1 MADIYP
7 IIEKSVLFPDTNLLS
22 FLKHS
27 ICITKNYLG
36 LNTEIMVSSEIRKDN
51 SKKAQDRIIE
61 INKKLGSDI
70 YINPI
75 GGQFLYKSEDFK
87 NNGIELHFIE
97 MQPVEYKQLQNA
109 FVPNLS
115 IIDVLMFNT

>member
-1 MADIYP
+1 
-7 IIEKSVLFPDTNLLS
+7 
-22 FLKHS
+22 
-27 ICITKNYLG
+27 
-36 LNTEIMVSSEIRKDN
+36 MVSSEIRKDN